1 MKKLTFAIMSL
12 LILGAPQA
20 WAKDVVTIE
29 GTIQGYHCIT
39 TGKICPVDK
48 EDPLADTEDVFAL
61 YTKDSKFYLVSNM
74 SREMLKQH
82 TNDVVRVTGQV
93 DPKYKSMN
101 ATSFEVM
108 HDGAWEKEWPGFM
121 SDFKVGPLGLPNF
134 H

>member
-1 MKKLTFAIMSL
+1 MLGL
-12 LILGAPQA
+12 LILVSSQA

-48 EDPLADTEDVFAL
+48 EDPLVETEDVFAL

-82 TNDVVRVTGQV
+82 TSEVVRITGEV
-93 DPKYKSMN
+93 NPKYKSMN
-101 ATSFEVM
+101 ASNFEVM
-108 HDGAWEKEWPGFM
+108 HEGTWEQEWPGFM
-121 SDFKVGPLGLPNF
+121 SGSKVGPLGMPSF